1 MIGIYKITNLINSK
15 SYIGQ
20 SVDIHRRFIA
30 HKNTAFNPNS
40 KNYNNPLY
48 RAIRK
53 YGLDNFSFEIIE
65 ECKID
70 ELDDKEI
77 YYISKYQTHGLSGYN
92 LDDGGS
98 NALHYVKLSEEKVSE
113 IINRLKTSLDN
124 SDTIGDEFGVTGR
137 TIRAINTGKCCYRE
151 TETYPI
157 RPILYA
163 LEECNETEQSEGM
176 LYKIKNK
183 DNYCEMCGK
192 QISRGAKY
200 CIKCSHVLQRRV
212 INRPTPLEIGE
223 KVKEYGFEEYGRQLG
238 VSGNIIKNWCR
249 LYKIP
254 YLKDDLIHWY
264 NNQIGIDDP
273 IIKSKD
279 KVDQRRAVKQIN
291 IKTNEVIA
299 IYESTNA
306 AARALGKKKGTHITD
321 VCKGR
326 LKQAYG
332 YKWKYLN
339 DNYE

>member
-1 MIGIYKITNLINSK
+1 MIGIYKITNLINGK

-53 YGLDNFSFEIIE
+53 YGLDNFSFEAIE

-77 YYISKYQTHGLSGYN
+77 YYISKYQTHGPGGYN

-98 NALHYVKLSEEKVSE
+98 SALHYIKLSEEKVSE

-124 SDTIGDEFGVTGR
+124 SDVIGDEFGVTGR

-151 TETYPI
+151 TEVYPI
-157 RPILYA
+157 RPSLYILEKYN
-163 LEECNETEQSEGM
+163 EVECGEKM
-176 LYKIKNK
+176 FYRIKNK
-183 DNYCEMCGK
+183 DNYCEKYGK
-192 QISRGAKY
+192 EISQGAKY
-200 CIKCSHVLQRRV
+200 CIECAHILQRH
-212 INRPTPLEIGE
+212 IIDRPSPLEIGE

-238 VSGNIIKNWCR
+238 VSGNIIKKWCK

-254 YLKDDLIHWY
+254 YLKNDLIYWY
-264 NNQIGIDDP
+264 NNQMGIDNP
-273 IIKSKD
+273 VIKPKE
-279 KVDQRRAVKQIN
+279 KVDIRRPVKQID

-306 AARALGKKKGTHITD
+306 AARALGKKKGTHITE
-321 VCKGR
+321 VCNGK

-332 YKWKYLN
+332 YRWEYV
-339 DNYE
+339 